1 MMKGT
6 LINTEAKNLLSS
18 RVKKLLTSYI
28 TSKRVMLLLRI
39 EEREVP
45 LIEDNT
51 ENYIIIAY

>member
-6 LINTEAKNLLSS
+6 LINTEVKNLLNS
-18 RVKKLLTSYI
+18 RVKKLLIFYI